1 MQKNNK
7 IQKKELF
14 FLTSLFVFFI
24 FLSYKFSF
32 VPLNNT
38 ENKLTY
44 IATFIKNGGIP
55 YKEISDNT
63 PPFNYYIYL
72 IAYKI
77 FDMQPENGNLR
88 FFTLIYVLFF
98 ILLIYM
104 ISRLMGGAAVAMLSS
119 FFYVVFIYKNYY
131 SGIYALPG
139 LFCQFPLFLSLMFLI
154 FIEKDYEKVDYFLS
168 GFFLCVASYFVF
180 SIKFIV
186 FISAV
191 YIYLQWKKRGDK
203 VKYVIWFLS
212 GFLFMDLLALLWAAK
227 NSMLEKFF
235 QSYFVYNFLSFFN
248 GTNIIKNFKELFAF
262 NYYLFFILIFIYGF
276 YKSFFVKKINYNSLL
291 FLISSVI
298 CIIALFQKSMN
309 TGYYYLIVPFIS
321 LMLSLFL
328 KDFIFLILKKKNK

>member
-7 IQKKELF
+7 VQKKELF
-14 FLTSLFVFFI
+14 FLFILFVFFV
-24 FLSYKFSF
+24 FLSFKFSF
-32 VPLNNT
+32 VPLNNI

-44 IATFIKNGGIP
+44 IATSIKNGGIP

-63 PPFNYYIYL
+63 PSFNYYIYL

-77 FDMQPENGNLR
+77 FDMQPEYGNLR

-104 ISRLMGGAAVAMLSS
+104 ISRLMAGATVAMISS
-119 FFYVVFIYKNYY
+119 FFYVIFIYKNYY

-186 FISAV
+186 FIPAV
-191 YIYLQWKKRGDK
+191 YIYFQWKKKEDK
-203 VKYVIWFLS
+203 VKYVIWFLF
-212 GFLFMDLLALLWAAK
+212 GFLFMDLLALLWAVK
-227 NSMLEKFF
+227 NSILKQFVQF
-235 QSYFVYNFLSFFN
+235 YFVYNFLSFFYSA
-248 GTNIIKNFKELFAF
+248 NIIKSLKELFAF
-262 NYYLFFILIFIYGF
+262 DYYLFFILIFIYWF
-276 YKSFFVKKINYNSLL
+276 YKSFFVKKINYNLLL

-298 CIIALFQKSMN
+298 CIIGLFQKSMN
-309 TGYYYLIVPFIS
+309 TGYYYILVPFMS
-321 LMLSLFL
+321 LMLSITI
-328 KDFIFLILKKKNK
+328 KDLIFFVFKK